1 LDEDRLIK
9 EAKELFNTY
18 DANHNGVIDRK
29 ELQFFMIE
37 LSKVFDI
44 EPPTA

>member
-1 LDEDRLIK
+1 
-9 EAKELFNTY
+9 LFDTY
-18 DANHNGVIDRK
+18 DQNQNGVIDRK

-44 EPPTA
+44 EPPTPEDIH